1 MKTDEA
7 SDPSAP
13 EDARRRLEL
22 IEQCL
27 AAAGQTWA
35 ADYMHEMSTARR
47 RIEGGW
53 PGRLAEARALA
64 LRDLTLQLAAR
75 GMAGPSS
82 DELSRAPAIV
92 NDHARQHWGHACKAE
107 RLALQVARASTSR

>member
-1 MKTDEA
+1 MKIEQA
-7 SDPSAP
+7 SDPSVR
-13 EDARRRLEL
+13 EHARRRHDF
-22 IEQCL
+22 IERCL
-27 AAAGQTWA
+27 ALVGQTWA
-35 ADYMHEMSTARR
+35 GDYVHEISTACR

-75 GMAGPSS
+75 GMRGPST
-82 DELSRAPAIV
+82 DELTRAPAIV

>member
-1 MKTDEA
+1 
-7 SDPSAP
+7 
-13 EDARRRLEL
+13 
-22 IEQCL
+22 
-27 AAAGQTWA
+27 
-35 ADYMHEMSTARR
+35 MHEMSTAHR

-75 GMAGPSS
+75 GMPGPSS
-82 DELSRAPAIV
+82 DELTRAPSIV

-107 RLALQVARASTSR
+107 RLALQAARASANR